1 MRYRVVLTAIF
12 QSLLKEL
19 LFNLSQS
26 YSKKVAI
33 EYDEYLKKQLK
44 MLEEY
49 PFMWPLNNVEE
60 FKDYHLLISRKN
72 IIFYRIDEEKKMV
85 ICEIIASSD
94 QNYLS
99 LK

>member
-1 MRYRVVLTAIF
+1 MRYRVVQTAIF

-19 LFNLSQS
+19 LFNLSQK

-33 EYDEYLKKQLK
+33 EYDEFLKSQLK

-49 PFMWPLNNVEE
+49 PFMWPLDSVQE

-94 QNYLS
+94 QNYLN

>member
-1 MRYRVVLTAIF
+1 MKYRVVQTAIF
-12 QSLLKEL
+12 QSLLKDL
-19 LFNLSQS
+19 LINLGQK
-26 YSKKVAI
+26 YSKKIAL
-33 EYDEYLKKQLK
+33 EYDEFLKKQIK

-49 PFMWPLNNVEE
+49 PYMWPLDSIDE
-60 FKDYHLLISRKN
+60 FRDYHLLISKKN

-94 QNYLS
+94 QNYLN

>member
-1 MRYRVVLTAIF
+1 MKYRVVQTAIF
-12 QSLLKEL
+12 QSLLKDL
-19 LFNLSQS
+19 LINLGQK
-26 YSKKVAI
+26 YSKNIAL
-33 EYDEYLKKQLK
+33 EYDEFLKKQIK

-49 PFMWPLNNVEE
+49 PYMWPLDSIDE
-60 FKDYHLLISRKN
+60 FRDYHLLISKKN

-94 QNYLS
+94 QNYLN

>member
-1 MRYRVVLTAIF
+1 
-12 QSLLKEL
+12 
-19 LFNLSQS
+19 
-26 YSKKVAI
+26 
-33 EYDEYLKKQLK
+33 
-44 MLEEY
+44 
-49 PFMWPLNNVEE
+49 MWPLDSVQE

-94 QNYLS
+94 QNYLN